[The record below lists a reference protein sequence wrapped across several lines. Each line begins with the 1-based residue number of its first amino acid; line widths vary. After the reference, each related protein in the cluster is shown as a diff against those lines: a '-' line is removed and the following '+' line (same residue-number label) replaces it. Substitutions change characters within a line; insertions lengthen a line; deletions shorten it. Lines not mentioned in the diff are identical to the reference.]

1 MLDPSLVALREEA
14 HELEEDRAALLAAN
28 HALSVQAAQLE
39 IAAQTTEVC
48 CAVSRWYVCKEV
60 HSTHA
65 WGRLQEQALVAL
77 EELGSLRAAMH
88 TVVRPALQAA
98 KERRAT
104 VAQVGGGKCHLC

>member
-1 MLDPSLVALREEA
+1 MVC
-14 HELEEDRAALLAAN
+14 
-28 HALSVQAAQLE
+28 VQ
-39 IAAQTTEVC
+39 
-48 CAVSRWYVCKEV
+48 EV

-77 EELGSLRAAMH
+77 EELGSLLAAMH

-104 VAQVGGGKCHLC
+104 VAQVGDGMCHCVGVCMTLSLVLSLSLSLAEAG